1 MKSALRPLR
10 GLPCCLVVAI
20 SICSGDWGA
29 ARAQEWATASLE
41 ASPRHMEYAT
51 VKHGDR
57 EVECFV
63 AYPEVAEK
71 AHAVVLIHDISGMSD
86 WMRSMADQV
95 AAAGYVAIVPDLLS
109 GMAPDGGG
117 TEAFDSIDD
126 ARRAIPKLP
135 PEQIAADLDAAAEY
149 VSKLPAAKGTFSVAG
164 FCWGGGQALR
174 YATHNPKLSA
184 SMVFYGYEPID
195 EEGVAQVA
203 CPVYG
208 YYAENDAR
216 INMSIPEVEKLM
228 AAASKTFEPL
238 KYAGAGHGF
247 MRHGQ
252 DPAGTPENKKARE
265 EAWKRWTGLLK
276 QY

>member
-1 MKSALRPLR
+1 MKLAVNQFRC
-10 GLPCCLVVAI
+10 LPCCLIVAI
-20 SICSGDWGA
+20 SILSGGWTEA
-29 ARAQEWATASLE
+29 SAQEWATASLE
-41 ASPRHMEYAT
+41 ASPRHMEYAA
-51 VKHGDR
+51 VKHGNR

-63 AYPEVAEK
+63 AYPEVEEK

-109 GMAPDGGG
+109 GMAPNGGG
-117 TEAFDSIDD
+117 TEAFASIDD

-135 PEQIAADLDAAAEY
+135 PEQIAADLDAAADY

-195 EEGVAQVA
+195 EVQVAQIA

-208 YYAENDAR
+208 FYAQNDAR
-216 INMSIPEVEKLM
+216 INMSIPDLEKWM
-228 AAASKTFEPL
+228 DAAKKTFEPL
-238 KYAGAGHGF
+238 KYPGAGHGF

-252 DPAGTPENKKARE
+252 DPAGTSENKKARD
-265 EAWKRWTGLLK
+265 EAWKRWTELLK